1 MGALKG
7 RPVTVIGAGIG
18 GLTAAL
24 ALSRRG
30 AHVTVLERAPALTEI
45 GAGIQIPANAVRVLD
60 ALGLGPAL
68 AAASLRNRAV
78 QLNDAT
84 GARVLRM
91 DLIAH
96 RPDARFLLIH
106 RARLIDILADAAT
119 ASGVTISLGHA
130 VTTPPDAPLL
140 VGAEGLKSPSRTFLN
155 GPEAPFFTGQ
165 TAWRALIPEA
175 PDAPPEAQVFMGPGR
190 HLVSYPLRGG
200 LRNLVA
206 VMERPYWQAEG
217 WSHPGNPDDLRAVFS
232 GFAGPVPGWLAAVDR
247 TQLWGLFRHRVA
259 PSWQDGRLAIL
270 GDAAHPT
277 LPFLAQGA
285 AMAIED
291 AWTLAA
297 CLDADADQ
305 ARALIRYQ
313 TLRQPRT
320 TRITDAATA
329 NARNYHLTGP
339 KRRAAHAALR
349 LSDRLFPR
357 LMPARFNWLY
367 DHDPLKL
374 PATFSSS

>member
-1 MGALKG
+1 MGALSD

-30 AHVTVLERAPALTEI
+30 ARVTVLERASALAEV
-45 GAGIQIPANAVRVLD
+45 GAGIQIPANALRVLD

-68 AAASLRNRAV
+68 AAASLRNHAV
-78 QLNDAT
+78 QLNDAS

-91 DLIAH
+91 DLIVH

-130 VTTPPDAPLL
+130 VTIPPDAPL
-140 VGAEGLKSPSRTFLN
+140 VIGAEGLKSPSRSLLN
-155 GPEAPFFTGQ
+155 GSEAPFFTGQ

-175 PDAPPEAQVFMGPGR
+175 PDARPEAQVFMGPGR
-190 HLVSYPLRGG
+190 HLVSYPLHGG

-206 VMERPYWQAEG
+206 VIERPDWQAEG
-217 WSHPGNPDDLRAVFS
+217 WSHPGDPDDLRAAFS
-232 GFAGPVPGWLAAVDR
+232 GFAGPVPGWLAAVDQ

-259 PSWQDGRLAIL
+259 PSWQNGRLAIL

-305 ARALIRYQ
+305 SRALIRYQ
-313 TLRQPRT
+313 TLRQSRT

-329 NARNYHLTGP
+329 NAGNYHLTGP

-374 PATFSSS
+374 QATSSS